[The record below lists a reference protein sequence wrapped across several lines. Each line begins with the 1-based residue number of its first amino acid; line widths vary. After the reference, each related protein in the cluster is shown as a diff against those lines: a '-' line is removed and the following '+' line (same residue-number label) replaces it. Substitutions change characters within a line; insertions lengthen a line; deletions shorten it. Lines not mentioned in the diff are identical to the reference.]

1 MNNWLHKLIALA
13 WFGCKFTRGVGPQ
26 RMIIAL
32 PMKSADKR
40 ESKGDKK
47 AHYPSVCF
55 IQTEV
60 QSHKDALG
68 VFPIVNEKRSK
79 QFLH

>member
-1 MNNWLHKLIALA
+1 
-13 WFGCKFTRGVGPQ
+13 
-26 RMIIAL
+26 MIIAL

-40 ESKGDKK
+40 ESKGGKK
-47 AHYPSVCF
+47 AHYQSACF

-68 VFPIVNEKRSK
+68 VFPIVNERSSK
-79 QFLH
+79 QFLHEMS